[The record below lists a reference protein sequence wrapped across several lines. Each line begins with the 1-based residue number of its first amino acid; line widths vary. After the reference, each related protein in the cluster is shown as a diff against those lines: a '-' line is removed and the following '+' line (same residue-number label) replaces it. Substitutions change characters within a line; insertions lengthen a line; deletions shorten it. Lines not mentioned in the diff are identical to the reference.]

1 MDENKQQLEDLTAAI
16 HERMAALDAPVREI
30 LLSNEYVAT
39 LSEILN
45 SHSLKKEDCIVVEE
59 ITTNFLLGSIRPN
72 DLEQEFIEALSGLT
86 KDNIRSIYNDI
97 KTRILS
103 KVWKIIENAWAEDD
117 ENEKFY
123 NEVVEMEDV
132 PLPPSVQ
139 TKDIQTFGQKI
150 NQEIKETDRLINM
163 GVNPEI
169 IIPVEKEI
177 KLTPVQNWENKISQ
191 NTSESIKT
199 ESRSS
204 SDRTLPKIG
213 TKSTDPY
220 REIPEE

>member
-1 MDENKQQLEDLTAAI
+1 MDENKQQLEGMTAAI
-16 HERMAALDAPVREI
+16 HERMAALDAPVREL
-30 LLSNEYVAT
+30 LLSNDYLVT

-45 SHSLKKEDCIVVEE
+45 AHSLKKEDCAIVEE
-59 ITTNFLLGSIRPN
+59 ITTNFLLGVTRPSE
-72 DLEQEFIEALSGLT
+72 LEQEFIEALFGLT

-97 KTRILS
+97 KIKILS
-103 KVWKIIENAWAEDD
+103 KVWSNIEAAWIEDD

-132 PLPPSVQ
+132 PLPPSIQ

-163 GVNPEI
+163 GIAPEI
-169 IIPVEKEI
+169 IIPEEKV
-177 KLTPVQNWENKISQ
+177 LRPNTTPNWENKVAVAST
-191 NTSESIKT
+191 NDLKT
-199 ESRSS
+199 ENRISI
-204 SDRTLPKIG
+204 DRTLPKI
-213 TKSTDPY
+213 SSQSSDPY